1 MFQERVPTPPGY
13 MEVPPRLN
21 MTREVLDAAIA
32 AGRGTRVAFVGPA
45 GSLTYAGLDARVRA
59 FAAGCVGRGI
69 TRGDRVL
76 IRMWNS
82 FEYAIAFLG
91 LAKIGAVP
99 VMQNSA
105 AGLPDV
111 DYVLAHSDAVAAV
124 AFAEI
129 AEPLRALA
137 GRLPRGL
144 IVARGAAKGETA
156 FEDMMRGG
164 SVETADT
171 SAEEPALMCYTSGT
185 TGRPK
190 GIVHAHR
197 WIIGRGDPNRLRVP
211 PQDNDVVLASGEW
224 SFISLLGHN
233 VLFALRN
240 GVTGAVLEG
249 RATPEKVLQSIADY
263 KVTVAYAVPTI
274 YRRILASEG
283 IEKRYDLSSLRGCNA
298 SGEALGAATLAE
310 WKRRIGVDIWEHYGI
325 SEMQMVIGHSPLL
338 PIKPGS
344 IGVPWG
350 VRAEILDEESR
361 VVPAGTVGELVFGAD
376 NPSMFLGYHKDPQK
390 TAQVIRDG
398 WYRTGD
404 VAWKD
409 EDGYFWIAGRNDDC
423 FKSKG
428 IFIAPIEIENALLE
442 HPAVAEV
449 CVVPQPD
456 EKDGNLIRA
465 VVVARQ
471 PGIDA
476 ASLSEELRSLL
487 KSRIAHNKVPQL
499 FDFVAA
505 LPKSSNGKVLRREV
519 SAMRVQ
525 PGR

>member
-1 MFQERVPTPPGY
+1 MFQEHVPTPPGY
-13 MEVPPRLN
+13 LQVPARLN
-21 MTREVLDAAIA
+21 MTGEVLDAHIA
-32 AGRGTRVAFVGPA
+32 AGHGARVAFVGPA
-45 GSLTYAGLDARVRA
+45 GTLTYAELDARVRA
-59 FAAGCVGRGI
+59 FAASCAARGIGRGE
-69 TRGDRVL
+69 RVF
-76 IRMWNS
+76 IRMWNC
-82 FEYAIAFLG
+82 FEFVIAFLG
-91 LAKIGAVP
+91 LVKIGAVP

-111 DYVLAHSDAVAAV
+111 DYVLGHSDAVAAV
-124 AFAEI
+124 TLAEL

-137 GRLPRGL
+137 GRLPKGL
-144 IVARGAAKGETA
+144 IVARGAREPELS
-156 FEDMMRGG
+156 FEDMVRGG

-190 GIVHAHR
+190 GIVHAQR

-211 PQDNDVVLASGEW
+211 PLENDVVLASGEW

-249 RATPEKVLQSIADY
+249 RATPDKVLQSIADY
-263 KVTVAYAVPTI
+263 KVTVLYAVPTI

-283 IEKRYDLSSLRGCNA
+283 IEKGYDLSSLRGCNA

-310 WKRRIGVDIWEHYGI
+310 WRRRIGVDIWEHYGI
-325 SEMQMVIGHSPLL
+325 SEMQMVIGHSPRL

-350 VRAEILDEESR
+350 VRAEIVDEDYR
-361 VVPAGTVGELVFGAD
+361 PVPPGTIGQLVFGAD
-376 NPSMFLGYHKDPQK
+376 NPSLFLGYHKDPRK
-390 TAQVIRDG
+390 TAEVIRHG
-398 WYRTGD
+398 WFCTGD
-404 VAWKD
+404 LAWKD
-409 EDGYFWIAGRNDDC
+409 ADGYFWIAGRNDDC

-428 IFIAPIEIENALLE
+428 IFVAPIEIENALLE
-442 HPAVAEV
+442 HPAVAEA
-449 CVVPQPD
+449 CVVPLPD
-456 EKDGNLIRA
+456 ERDGNLIRA

-471 PGIDA
+471 PGIDRA
-476 ASLSEELRSLL
+476 TLSDELRALL
-487 KSRIAHNKVPQL
+487 RSRIARNKMPQV
-499 FDFVAA
+499 FEFVAA

-519 SAMRVQ
+519 AQLS
-525 PGR
+525 

>member
-1 MFQERVPTPPGY
+1 
-13 MEVPPRLN
+13 
-21 MTREVLDAAIA
+21 
-32 AGRGTRVAFVGPA
+32 
-45 GSLTYAGLDARVRA
+45 
-59 FAAGCVGRGI
+59 
-69 TRGDRVL
+69 
-76 IRMWNS
+76 
-82 FEYAIAFLG
+82 
-91 LAKIGAVP
+91 
-99 VMQNSA
+99 
-105 AGLPDV
+105 
-111 DYVLAHSDAVAAV
+111 
-124 AFAEI
+124 
-129 AEPLRALA
+129 
-137 GRLPRGL
+137 
-144 IVARGAAKGETA
+144 
-156 FEDMMRGG
+156 
-164 SVETADT
+164 
-171 SAEEPALMCYTSGT
+171 MCYTSGT

-240 GVTGAVLEG
+240 GVTGAILEG

-263 KVTVAYAVPTI
+263 RVTVAYAVPTI

-350 VRAEILDEESR
+350 VRAEILDEDSR
-361 VVPAGTVGELVFGAD
+361 IVPAGTVGELVFAAD
-376 NPSMFLGYHKDPQK
+376 NPSMFLGYHKDPQR

-442 HPAVAEV
+442 HPAVAEA

-487 KSRIAHNKVPQL
+487 KSRIARNKVPQL